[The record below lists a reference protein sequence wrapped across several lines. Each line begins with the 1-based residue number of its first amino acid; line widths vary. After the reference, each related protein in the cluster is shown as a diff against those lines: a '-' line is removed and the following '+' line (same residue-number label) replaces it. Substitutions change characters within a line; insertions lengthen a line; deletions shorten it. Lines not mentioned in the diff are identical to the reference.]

1 MEIKE
6 QVLKAMQ
13 EKAAP
18 MRTGEI
24 VDAVGV
30 EKKDVEKAMKELKTD
45 ESIYSPKRCFWQA
58 K

>member
-1 MEIKE
+1 MEPKE
-6 QVLKAMQ
+6 KVLKVMK

-24 VDAVGV
+24 AEAAGID
-30 EKKDVEKAMKELKTD
+30 KKIVEKAMKDLAKD
-45 ESIYSPKRCFWQA
+45 ESIFSPIRCFWQA